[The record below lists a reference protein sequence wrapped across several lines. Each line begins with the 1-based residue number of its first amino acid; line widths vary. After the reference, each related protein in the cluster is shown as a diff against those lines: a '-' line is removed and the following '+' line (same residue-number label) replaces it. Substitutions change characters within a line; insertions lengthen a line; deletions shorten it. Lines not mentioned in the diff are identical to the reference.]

1 MDDHYQ
7 TLGVSKTA
15 TQDEIKSAY
24 RKLASK
30 HHPDKEGGDTAKFQK
45 IQAAYEHLGDADKRA
60 AYDNPSPFGTR
71 TDRGWQ
77 EAGVPHGFEDILR
90 HFGGGA
96 FGDMFGNRRQ
106 QPQRNST
113 LNLQTTITLEDA
125 FFGKDLVANIQ
136 LPSGQEQIINVK
148 IPPGVID
155 HTTLRLKEL
164 GDDTFKNQ
172 PRGDVHLTVTVMPHT
187 MFERHG
193 DDLIRTLNVPA
204 LAAILGTEIEVQTLD
219 NKTLNVTIQPGT
231 QPGAT
236 LGAQGYGMPN
246 MHDSRFRGRLL
257 LRINIIIPTDLT
269 DQQKDLIRQAS
280 K

>member
-15 TQDEIKSAY
+15 TPDEIKSAY

-30 HHPDKEGGDTAKFQK
+30 HHPDKGGDTAQFQK
-45 IQAAYEHLGDADKRA
+45 IQAAYENLGDADKRA
-60 AYDNPSPFGTR
+60 AYDNPSQFG
-71 TDRGWQ
+71 GNSSWH
-77 EAGVPHGFEDILR
+77 ESGVPQGFEDMLR
-90 HFGGGA
+90 SFGGGA
-96 FGDMFGNRRQ
+96 FGDVFGNRRQ
-106 QPQRNST
+106 QPQRNHT
-113 LNLQTTITLEDA
+113 LNLQTTISLEDA
-125 FFGKDLVANIQ
+125 FHGKELIANIQ
-136 LPSGQEQIINVK
+136 LPSGKEQVVNVK
-148 IPPGVID
+148 IPAGIID
-155 HTTLRLKEL
+155 HTALRLKEL
-164 GDDTFKNQ
+164 GDDSIKDQ
-172 PRGDVHLTVTVMPHT
+172 PRGDIHLTVTIMPHAV
-187 MFERHG
+187 FERHG
-193 DDLIRTLNVPA
+193 DDLIKTINVPA
-204 LAAILGTEIEVQTLD
+204 LDAILGTDIEVQTID

-257 LRINIIIPTDLT
+257 FRINIIIPTELT